1 MLPIISVNIVYL
13 ISYNGKHE
21 QLTNFEY
28 MLNAMVVIW
37 IKKVKIIQQASH
49 HLTHLYNTKITYTF
63 SSPQGPVLLPFY
75 FIPAFLRFEAIAFR
89 LSLRSQVTPAD
100 AGSRNA
106 PRLAPLAMVTVAV
119 VVFVA
124 L

>member
-63 SSPQGPVLLPFY
+63 SSPPRNKRQPTFLILLLHSY
-75 FIPAFLRFEAIAFR
+75 FFSIKHLDLI
-89 LSLRSQVTPAD
+89 LLHVS
-100 AGSRNA
+100 
-106 PRLAPLAMVTVAV
+106 
-119 VVFVA
+119 
-124 L
+124 